1 MQNTS
6 GNVQDAMEE
15 VDNKG
20 FTIKSQLWDPIIL
33 AQNCCKLSRLRMGAD
48 LLLQPGLF
56 TLIKVVFRY
65 VRRT

>member
-33 AQNCCKLSRLRMGAD
+33 AE
-48 LLLQPGLF
+48 LLQIKQAPNGRRF
-56 TLIKVVFRY
+56 TAAARVVHFN
-65 VRRT
+65 